1 MPCGSVSDRMIR
13 IFAIVALLWLPQ
25 LAAAQQRVADLPVAP
40 HAAAGWYNAAGPSF
54 SLGVTIPLN
63 RTAVS
68 GRSSSTYRQLSSTNG
83 LSRRALLEIGGVIL
97 TGAGHL
103 TFSALDAS
111 AYFIPLAS
119 LAWGGY
125 VYYRARSD
133 PEYLSNVGLTRD
145 ALGPALR
152 DASYVAAGSL
162 ALMALVGAAQGSLS
176 LRWGMAPGLLL
187 YPTWGLVQQFLVQ
200 GLVSRN
206 LNSGPE
212 WLASPYVITP
222 ISAALFGLVH
232 APSWKLA
239 AGTFALGLAY
249 TPLYLKHQ
257 NLWPLG
263 LYHGWLGVFYYY
275 WVLGRSP
282 WRSVLN

>member
-1 MPCGSVSDRMIR
+1 MTR
-13 IFAIVALLWLPQ
+13 IFAIVALLWLVP
-25 LAAAQQRVADLPVAP
+25 LATAQQRVADLPVSP
-40 HAAAGWYNAAGPSF
+40 PAAVDRYYAAGPSL
-54 SLGVTIPLN
+54 SLGITIPLN
-63 RTAVS
+63 RTAGS
-68 GRSSSTYRQLSSTNG
+68 GQLSSTYRQLSSTNG
-83 LSRRALLEIGGVIL
+83 LSRRALLELGGVVL

-125 VYYRARSD
+125 VYYRARSNPD
-133 PEYLSNVGLTRD
+133 YLSHLGLTRD
-145 ALGPALR
+145 GLGPALR

-176 LRWGMAPGLLL
+176 LQWGMAPGLLL
-187 YPTWGLVQQFLVQ
+187 YPAWGLVQQFLVQ

-206 LNSGPE
+206 LSTGPE

-232 APSWKLA
+232 VPSWKLA

-249 TPLYLKHQ
+249 TPLYLKHR

-282 WRSVLN
+282 WESVLN